1 MKNYLLTFFCCF
13 AFIACSTSKRF
24 TDQNSDIESKIPNLT
39 YAEMIQ
45 DYDSLVSY
53 FKQVS
58 PIIYFNK
65 EVRDINFF
73 KDVEIL
79 RKEITPKTTMLDYL
93 KVIQKTINSAQ
104 DPHSHIMG
112 SGHLDILKK
121 YWIPNGDVKDID
133 TATIKYG
140 YHYSKFLNDEFYT
153 KSDLALIYTLGEYY
167 NLLPFSYQ
175 GKLYPTSMKVISC
188 NGLNIHE
195 FVKNRTTLIPNQRW
209 DRVNNRA
216 YKETFYKPAEL
227 YKNGY
232 LNLVFVDK
240 KNQKYKLKLKKN
252 DTVTFTAKK
261 NWEFDYNNQ
270 ESPIITHYF
279 EKEKI
284 FYAKLP
290 MMLEEYG
297 DSLRKKLEPIIAKNK
312 INSIV
317 IDIRG
322 NPGGSDNTYNNFL
335 KYLVKDT
342 LKQDI
347 VLGLNFSPYIQNH
360 YKINRDSILSKPNY
374 SFKVDVATLNTPVM
388 YFTSIPNYKFVIPDS
403 NTFAFSGNIYIL
415 QDRFIY
421 SSASNLS
428 NLASRSKR
436 LVSIGETPDL
446 LGGLQTDPIV
456 LQLPNSKIL
465 FRIEP
470 QIDLTNA
477 KIKSDIFQNN
487 VEYPVSYSI
496 EELYLRTTT
505 KKDIFGKDF
514 LHDYDPMFKKVLEIE
529 KKN

>member
-1 MKNYLLTFFCCF
+1 MKNYLLTVFCCF

-24 TDQNSDIESKIPNLT
+24 TDQNSHNESKIPNLT
-39 YAEMIQ
+39 YAEMMQ

-175 GKLYPTSMKVISC
+175 GKLYPASMKVI
-188 NGLNIHE
+188 
-195 FVKNRTTLIPNQRW
+195 
-209 DRVNNRA
+209 
-216 YKETFYKPAEL
+216 
-227 YKNGY
+227 
-232 LNLVFVDK
+232 VDK

-252 DTVTFTAKK
+252 DTVTFTAQK

-297 DSLRKKLEPIIAKNK
+297 DSLRK
-312 INSIV
+312 SW
-317 IDIRG
+317 
-322 NPGGSDNTYNNFL
+322 S
-335 KYLVKDT
+335 
-342 LKQDI
+342 Q
-347 VLGLNFSPYIQNH
+347 
-360 YKINRDSILSKPNY
+360 
-374 SFKVDVATLNTPVM
+374 
-388 YFTSIPNYKFVIPDS
+388 
-403 NTFAFSGNIYIL
+403 
-415 QDRFIY
+415 
-421 SSASNLS
+421 
-428 NLASRSKR
+428 
-436 LVSIGETPDL
+436 
-446 LGGLQTDPIV
+446 
-456 LQLPNSKIL
+456 
-465 FRIEP
+465 
-470 QIDLTNA
+470 
-477 KIKSDIFQNN
+477 
-487 VEYPVSYSI
+487 
-496 EELYLRTTT
+496 
-505 KKDIFGKDF
+505 
-514 LHDYDPMFKKVLEIE
+514 
-529 KKN
+529 